1 MLYSIFHQP
10 SLKVLVY
17 LQTLQ
22 TYVLELAIYWVE
34 RAFLPDI
41 DLWIIV
47 GYLFQ
52 IMILFL
58 ISSGSIIAMVM
69 MDKLGRKV
77 LLTGS
82 FFGMVRKKKCG
93 GKIAIYFIFL
103 KIMSIM

>member
-1 MLYSIFHQP
+1 M
-10 SLKVLVY
+10 LVY

-34 RAFLPDI
+34 RAFLPDMH
-41 DLWIIV
+41 LWIIV
-47 GYLFQ
+47 GYHFQ

-69 MDKLGRKV
+69 MDKLGRKM

-82 FFGMVRKKKCG
+82 FFGMVRKKKMWWENCYLFYFLEDYVYNV
-93 GKIAIYFIFL
+93 KIGSGIF
-103 KIMSIM
+103 